1 MISKWVRRSIFAF
14 PAAVIG
20 SWAATPMQLN
30 VTPAYWGFFATA
42 MIGSLA
48 VAWVAYRLLEKK
60 LWTEAALANVVL
72 VPFMAHALLVD
83 FDMAVGLPLMQRGV
97 FSSSHWLDFL
107 LTVAIGSLVAGGAIG
122 LGRLLRRRI
131 G

>member
-1 MISKWVRRSIFAF
+1 MISKWVKRSIFVF

-20 SWAATPMQLN
+20 SWAATPFQLS
-30 VTPAYWGFFATA
+30 VTPAYWECFATA
-42 MIGSLA
+42 MIASLA

-60 LWTEAALANVVL
+60 LWIEAALANVVL

-83 FDMAVGLPLMQRGV
+83 FDRALGLPVMQRGV

-107 LTVAIGSLVAGGAIG
+107 LSVAIGSLVTGAAIG
-122 LGRLLRRRI
+122 LGRLMRRRI

>member
-1 MISKWVRRSIFAF
+1 MISKWVRRSIFVF

-30 VTPAYWGFFATA
+30 VTPAYWGSFATA
-42 MIGSLA
+42 MIASLA

-83 FDMAVGLPLMQRGV
+83 FDMALGLPLMQRGV

-107 LTVAIGSLVAGGAIG
+107 LSVAIGSLLAGGAIG
-122 LGRLLRRRI
+122 LGRLMRRRI